1 LKVSL
6 KEPITRELSEESLIY
21 KIDLL
26 QILMDNVPD
35 TIYFKD
41 AKCRFL
47 LINKAEC
54 EVLGVKTSGEAF
66 GKTVFD
72 FFTPKHAHAA
82 YKDEQKVISTGQPL
96 ISKIER
102 IQRANGRFHWVSST
116 KVPIKNNS
124 GEVIGLVGISR
135 DITERKQ
142 IEDKLTYERDLLHAL
157 MDNVPDRI
165 YFKDMESRFISVNKA
180 TARRLGVN
188 DPGEIVGKTDFD
200 SYPGEYA
207 KKTFQDEQKI
217 MRLGQP
223 LINKVE
229 ELKKDGQTQWAS
241 ATKVPLKGE
250 NGHVMGIVG
259 ISRDITERK
268 RMEEKLAHERDLLE
282 ALMDNVPDAIYFK
295 DAESRFTR
303 INREHARW
311 MGLNDPAEALGKTDF
326 DFYAKE
332 FAREAF
338 EDERKALKTGQP
350 MIGRIEKI
358 RTRDGK
364 PRWASATKVPIKSEN
379 GHVMGIVGI
388 SRDITDMRNA
398 EEALKKSETA
408 LLETNKLLRQ
418 SNTDLENY
426 TYVVSHDLKAPL
438 RAIKAFSTFLIEDYG
453 DKLDENAQEYLQR
466 IAKAVSN
473 MNDLIED
480 LLLLSRVGRKFM
492 DVETVDLN
500 NLLEEIVIDLE
511 PVIHKHNGKVKYGGL
526 PIMQVQ
532 RIWMKQFF
540 MNLID
545 NGLKYNKSEN
555 PTVDVSFKDGGEE
568 YLFKVQDNGIGIDKK
583 YHERIFNLFE
593 RLHTQEEYEGTGAG
607 LAICRKIAEHLNGR
621 IWVESKEGKGSTFFF
636 ALPKTIKLVKEGV
649 TNNE

>member
-1 LKVSL
+1 
-6 KEPITRELSEESLIY
+6 
-21 KIDLL
+21 
-26 QILMDNVPD
+26 
-35 TIYFKD
+35 
-41 AKCRFL
+41 
-47 LINKAEC
+47 
-54 EVLGVKTSGEAF
+54 
-66 GKTVFD
+66 
-72 FFTPKHAHAA
+72 
-82 YKDEQKVISTGQPL
+82 
-96 ISKIER
+96 
-102 IQRANGRFHWVSST
+102 
-116 KVPIKNNS
+116 
-124 GEVIGLVGISR
+124 
-135 DITERKQ
+135 
-142 IEDKLTYERDLLHAL
+142 
-157 MDNVPDRI
+157 
-165 YFKDMESRFISVNKA
+165 
-180 TARRLGVN
+180 
-188 DPGEIVGKTDFD
+188 
-200 SYPGEYA
+200 
-207 KKTFQDEQKI
+207 
-217 MRLGQP
+217 
-223 LINKVE
+223 
-229 ELKKDGQTQWAS
+229 
-241 ATKVPLKGE
+241 
-250 NGHVMGIVG
+250 
-259 ISRDITERK
+259 
-268 RMEEKLAHERDLLE
+268 
-282 ALMDNVPDAIYFK
+282 
-295 DAESRFTR
+295 
-303 INREHARW
+303 
-311 MGLNDPAEALGKTDF
+311 
-326 DFYAKE
+326 
-332 FAREAF
+332 
-338 EDERKALKTGQP
+338 
-350 MIGRIEKI
+350 MIGMIEKI

>member
-1 LKVSL
+1 LLKVSL

-21 KIDLL
+21 KMDLL

-41 AKCRFL
+41 VKSRFL
-47 LINKAEC
+47 LINKAQC
-54 EVLGVKTSGEAF
+54 EVMGVKASGEAF

-82 YKDEQKVISTGQPL
+82 YKDEQKVIKTGHPL

-102 IQRANGRFHWVSST
+102 IQRADGRFYWVSST
-116 KVPIKNNS
+116 KVPIKNDN

-142 IEDKLTYERDLLHAL
+142 IEDKLAYERDLLHAL
-157 MDNVPDRI
+157 MDNIPDRI
-165 YFKDMESRFISVNKA
+165 YFKDEESRFVSVNRA
-180 TARRLGVN
+180 TTRRLGVN
-188 DPGEIVGKTDFD
+188 DPGEVVGKTDFD
-200 SYPGEYA
+200 FYPGEYA
-207 KKTFQDEQKI
+207 KKTCLDEQEI
-217 MRLGQP
+217 MRSGQP
-223 LINKVE
+223 LVNKVE
-229 ELKKDGQTQWAS
+229 ELKKDGQT
-241 ATKVPLKGE
+241 
-250 NGHVMGIVG
+250 H
-259 ISRDITERK
+259 
-268 RMEEKLAHERDLLE
+268 
-282 ALMDNVPDAIYFK
+282 
-295 DAESRFTR
+295 
-303 INREHARW
+303 
-311 MGLNDPAEALGKTDF
+311 
-326 DFYAKE
+326 
-332 FAREAF
+332 
-338 EDERKALKTGQP
+338 
-350 MIGRIEKI
+350 
-358 RTRDGK
+358 
-364 PRWASATKVPIKSEN
+364 WASATKVPIKGEN
-379 GHVMGIVGI
+379 GHVIGIVGI

-398 EEALKKSETA
+398 EEALKKSEIA

-473 MNDLIED
+473 MDDLIED

-500 NLLEEIVIDLE
+500 HLLEEIVIDLE
-511 PVIHKHNGKVKYGGL
+511 PVIHKHNGKVKYSGL
-526 PIMQVQ
+526 PTMQVQ

-555 PTVDVSFKDGGEE
+555 PTVEVSFEDEGED
-568 YLFKVQDNGIGIDKK
+568 YLFKVKDNGIGIDKK

-607 LAICRKIAEHLNGR
+607 LAICKKIAEHLNGR
-621 IWVESKEGKGSTFFF
+621 IWVESEEGKGSTFFF
-636 ALPKTIKLVKEGV
+636 ALPKTIKLAKEGV
-649 TNNE
+649 TNND